1 MSEPTADDVDLADL
15 LPGGKE
21 TVPLNK
27 SLDALAGAKGGRSGG
42 GGGSCSLCSLI
53 SAHLSYLCWAYP
65 GACGCLACIMM
76 LVCMSVLVTEMI
88 NPKQQFGVVQHD
100 WTTVSS
106 IYELDAGKI
115 DHWCLGGGNDG
126 CRCEDP
132 LVPTSRAELR
142 SWTEAYK
149 DNKNLIEKYMD
160 DHLVMAD
167 LDVAIVGESAVE
179 EMDGRWLGK
188 HRTDELR
195 NIGTIFKNHFRKDKG
210 APVEGVALGI
220 AGDSAGNV
228 LWRLIHGEMPNGFEP
243 KIWWVSLGMNDL
255 TRQQCS
261 EEVVVLGVLRVVE
274 EILKRRPRARV
285 VINSLLPMADLRGGT
300 VVDEKA
306 YRDAFST
313 YRGKRSATT
322 HYVRKEMDGQERF
335 QRVPNPPQGGGR
347 RQRRNKR
354 QLLEA
359 ALEAYSAHNNDN
371 CEEIAK
377 LQRKLQQEI
386 LGMAAMP
393 EDGSEYDSNDNLV
406 QRKLQEDVPRVA
418 RKDKY
423 NPTLNREKH
432 QQKKYNFFRKRRMP
446 LWTSIYAINKQLFKF
461 CEKHPTVDF
470 FDATNIFAERKSD
483 VGQKYFTL
491 LSDNISARGHPT
503 QLGFLKWEDAM
514 VKRIQQ
520 ILVEMKMDSP
530 DLFLQE
536 PEGPGLGGGSAYK
549 ATERIEKKP
558 YVDDDRGEDMVPG
571 GGEHSASAN
580 KESSDSDEKRGD
592 NESESD
598 EDGAEAQEEE
608 GEDAEKEREEKEE
621 EEQQSGMQPPQNG
634 MMQQQPQQHGQQPG
648 MMQQQQQPQQFM
660 QQPGMQQGGMMQQ
673 QGVQQQYFQQPAMQQ
688 NGMMQQPGIQQSGM
702 MQRPGMQQ
710 GGMQQQPG
718 LQQGGMT
725 QQPGMQEAGMM
736 QQPGMQQPQQYP
748 QQPGM
753 QHPQQS
759 MQLPGMM
766 QQPGIQQQQYN
777 QEPGLQ
783 QHGMMQQ
790 NGMNIQQP
798 EEQPEEGMEQAAYP
812 QVQQQQQYQS
822 QNQMK
827 AAPMQGNHQGAEGMQ
842 GLQQYPQQEG
852 IQGLQQYLQQP
863 QGMVQGDPNG
873 GSFENAGGGFGDAEN
888 REEGDGNDG
897 NSADDMSEVGGN
909 GGNMGL
915 STEGANGLPSGDSGM
930 LSNPVSG
937 GFGDPNVDANV
948 MQSNPAIGLGDSNGD
963 ATGMESNAVSGGLE
977 DTNGMESNPESGGF
991 GDANGIESSPA
1002 DGGHGD
1008 AVEGDLDAGQ
1018 EEAGGDQ
1025 GADDNSDATGT
1036 EGGVKDGDS
1045 NSDSDDDEQ

>member
-1 MSEPTADDVDLADL
+1 MSKPSADDADLADL
-15 LPGGKE
+15 LPRDKE

-27 SLDALAGAKGGRSGG
+27 SLDALAGAKGGRGSGG
-42 GGGSCSLCSLI
+42 GGLCSLCSLI

-65 GACGCLACIMM
+65 GVCGCLACIMM
-76 LVCMSVLVTEMI
+76 FVCMSALVTEMV

-115 DHWCLGGGNDG
+115 DHWCLGGGNEG

-149 DNKNLIEKYMD
+149 DNKAMIEKYMD

-274 EILKRRPRARV
+274 EILKRRPRARI

-313 YRGKRSATT
+313 YRGKRSVSA
-322 HYVRKEMDGQERF
+322 HYVRKEVNGQERF
-335 QRVPNPPQGGGR
+335 QRIPPPAEGGGQ
-347 RQRRNKR
+347 RQRRNNR

-359 ALEAYSAHNNDN
+359 AIEAYSARNNDN
-371 CEEIAK
+371 SEEITK

-386 LGMAAMP
+386 LGMVAMP
-393 EDGSEYDSNDNLV
+393 GDSEYGINDNLV
-406 QRKLQEDVPRVA
+406 QRKLQEDVPREA

-432 QQKKYNFFRKRRMP
+432 EQKKYNFFRKRRMP

-520 ILVEMKMDSP
+520 ILKEMKRDSP

-536 PEGPGLGGGSAYK
+536 PEGPGLGGGSSYK
-549 ATERIEKKP
+549 ATAERIEKKP
-558 YVDDDRGEDMVPG
+558 FIDDNRGEDMVTE
-571 GGEHSASAN
+571 GGESSVSAD
-580 KESSDSDEKRGD
+580 KESSDSDEKDGD
-592 NESESD
+592 NESEGGENDAETQEGED
-598 EDGAEAQEEE
+598 ENAEEE
-608 GEDAEKEREEKEE
+608 GEEQEE
-621 EEQQSGMQPPQNG
+621 EEQQQPGMMQPPQNG
-634 MMQQQPQQHGQQPG
+634 MMQQQPQQYGQQPG
-648 MMQQQQQPQQFM
+648 MIQQQQQQPRQFMQQQGMQQGGMVQQPGMQQQYIQKPGMQQGGMM
-660 QQPGMQQGGMMQQ
+660 QQPGMQQGGM
-673 QGVQQQYFQQPAMQQ
+673 VQQPGMQQ
-688 NGMMQQPGIQQSGM
+688 NGMMQQPG
-702 MQRPGMQQ
+702 MQQ
-710 GGMQQQPG
+710 N
-718 LQQGGMT
+718 
-725 QQPGMQEAGMM
+725 GMM
-736 QQPGMQQPQQYP
+736 QQPGVQQGGMMQQPRTQQSQQYA

-753 QHPQQS
+753 QQSQQAV
-759 MQLPGMM
+759 QQPGTQQPGMM
-766 QQPGIQQQQYN
+766 REPGIQQRQHNQQ
-777 QEPGLQ
+777 PG
-783 QHGMMQQ
+783 MRQ
-790 NGMNIQQP
+790 NGINIQEP
-798 EEQPEEGMEQAAYP
+798 EEQPEESAEQDAYP
-812 QVQQQQQYQS
+812 QEHQPQQYQPG
-822 QNQMK
+822 NQMQ
-827 AAPMQGNHQGAEGMQ
+827 AAPMQGNYQGGEVMQ
-842 GLQQYPQQEG
+842 GPQQYP
-852 IQGLQQYLQQP
+852 QQP
-863 QGMVQGDPNG
+863 QGMVQGVPNG
-873 GSFENAGGGFGDAEN
+873 GSFESAGGGFGEVDEMS
-888 REEGDGNDG
+888 EEGGDGDN
-897 NSADDMSEVGGN
+897 M
-909 GGNMGL
+909 MGL
-915 STEGANGLPSGDSGM
+915 NADGANGLLNRDSDM
-930 LSNPVSG
+930 QSNSVSG
-937 GFGDPNVDANV
+937 GFGD
-948 MQSNPAIGLGDSNGD
+948 
-963 ATGMESNAVSGGLE
+963 
-977 DTNGMESNPESGGF
+977 TNGMENNQESGGF
-991 GDANGIESSPA
+991 GDASY
-1002 DGGHGD
+1002 
-1008 AVEGDLDAGQ
+1008 GDLDAGR
-1018 EEAGGDQ
+1018 EEAGDAEGVE
-1025 GADDNSDATGT
+1025 GNSDSTGD
-1036 EGGVKDGDS
+1036 EGGGGGS
-1045 NSDSDDDEQ
+1045 NSDSDDDEE